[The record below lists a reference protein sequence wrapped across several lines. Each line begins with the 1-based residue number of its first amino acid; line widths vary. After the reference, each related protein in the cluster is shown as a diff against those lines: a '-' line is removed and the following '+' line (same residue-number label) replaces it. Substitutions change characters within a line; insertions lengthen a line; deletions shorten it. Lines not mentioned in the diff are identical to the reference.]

1 MDTDLAL
8 ILGIIVGGFSIPS
21 IVSSMSDGRAPRVS
35 MITILIAGGLIL
47 YALMTRPGGYSF
59 EQLPDVFFGVV
70 ARFMP

>member
-8 ILGIIVGGFSIPS
+8 ILGIIIGGFSVPS

-47 YALMTRPGGYSF
+47 YALLSHPGGYRF
-59 EQLPDVFFGVV
+59 AQIPDVFFSVI